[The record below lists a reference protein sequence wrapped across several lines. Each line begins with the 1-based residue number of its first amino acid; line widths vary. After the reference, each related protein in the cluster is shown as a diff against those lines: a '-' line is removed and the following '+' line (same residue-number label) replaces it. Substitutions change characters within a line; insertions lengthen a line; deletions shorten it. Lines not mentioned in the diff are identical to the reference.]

1 MLNAVNTVYKT
12 QIGACIAI
20 SLAEKI
26 DMLARESSTSRSAIV
41 EMILRQYVNT
51 IRPAT
56 PAGAIAACEAG
67 PVGGLAKQVGDGR
80 GKADPL
86 VGLAKQVGDGRG

>member
-1 MLNAVNTVYKT
+1 MLNAVNTEYKT
-12 QIGACIAI
+12 QIGVRMAI
-20 SLAEKI
+20 SLVEKV

-56 PAGAIAACEAG
+56 PAGAIAAC
-67 PVGGLAKQVGDGR
+67 
-80 GKADPL
+80 KADPL